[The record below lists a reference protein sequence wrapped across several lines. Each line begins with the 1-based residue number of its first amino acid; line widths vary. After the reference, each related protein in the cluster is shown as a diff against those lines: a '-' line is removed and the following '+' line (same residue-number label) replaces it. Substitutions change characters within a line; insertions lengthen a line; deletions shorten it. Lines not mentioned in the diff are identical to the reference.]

1 MFDHLN
7 SCSKQPQTRVDLM
20 KHLRHPIA
28 AIAAFAIAGS
38 ALNPAANAGPTLLFD
53 AGDGT
58 VLYSEDADLLW
69 HPASLTKIMTA
80 YLTFEALK
88 AGKITGETKIPV
100 SEAAN
105 AQPPSKVGLPVG
117 ASMPVDLALQA
128 LIIKSANDVAVML
141 AEAVSGTEAEFVA
154 KMNATAKR
162 LGMTRTV
169 FVNPNGLPAPE
180 QVTTARDLGKLS
192 RAVLKDYPEH
202 AALWAMADMRI
213 GRRRLGTHNG
223 LLKTYGGADG
233 LKTGF
238 TCDSGYNVVAS
249 ASRDGRRLMAI
260 VLGESSGRDR
270 TIRAQSL
277 LEHGFQTRDWRGLF
291 QKTASLD
298 TLRDGGGD
306 KAVTSVRQSVVT
318 WSCGGR
324 ARVRTVAAREKAKV
338 ARVKAK
344 ALTGA
349 ADATGAPTPVQA
361 GAATV
366 PAKPKPKP
374 AKAAAPATIAPTTK
388 PQ

>member
-1 MFDHLN
+1 M
-7 SCSKQPQTRVDLM
+7 KRVRSPSAIL
-20 KHLRHPIA
+20 A
-28 AIAAFAIAGS
+28 AAAFM
-38 ALNPAANAGPTLLFD
+38 ALSQQASAGPTLLFD
-53 AGDGT
+53 ASDGT
-58 VLYSEDADLLW
+58 VLYAEDADVLW

-88 AGKITGETKIPV
+88 TGKITPETKIAV

-117 ASMPVDLALQA
+117 ASMTVELALKA

-141 AEAVSGTEAEFVA
+141 AEAVGGTEAEFIVR
-154 KMNATAKR
+154 MNATAKR

-180 QVTTARDLGKLS
+180 QVTTARDLGKLA
-192 RAVLKDYPEH
+192 RAVLKDFPEY
-202 AALWAMADMRI
+202 APLWAMADMHL

-223 LLKTYGGADG
+223 LLKTYQGADG

-249 ASRDGRRLMAI
+249 ATRDGRRLLAV

-291 QKTASLD
+291 QKTVSIE
-298 TLRDGGGD
+298 TLQDGGSD
-306 KAVTSVRQSVVT
+306 KNVTSVRQSVVT

-324 ARVRTVAAREKAKV
+324 GRVRIVPTREKARL
-338 ARVKAK
+338 ARAKAK
-344 ALTGA
+344 AAVAGA
-349 ADATGAPTPVQA
+349 SAAAPAVQA
-361 GAATV
+361 GVAGP
-366 PAKPKPKP
+366 PAKPKSKP
-374 AKAAAPATIAPTTK
+374 AKIAAPAIPPAATAAGAAPAPK

>member
-88 AGKITGETKIPV
+88 AGKITSETKIPV

-117 ASMPVDLALQA
+117 ASMPVDLALKA

-344 ALTGA
+344 AVTGA
-349 ADATGAPTPVQA
+349 ADAAGAPTPVQA

-374 AKAAAPATIAPTTK
+374 AKVAAPATVAPTTK

>member
-1 MFDHLN
+1 
-7 SCSKQPQTRVDLM
+7 M

-28 AIAAFAIAGS
+28 VIAAFAIACS
-38 ALNPAANAGPTLLFD
+38 ALSPAANAGPTLLFD

-117 ASMPVDLALQA
+117 ASMPVDLALKA

-344 ALTGA
+344 AVTGA
-349 ADATGAPTPVQA
+349 ADAAGAPTPVQA

-366 PAKPKPKP
+366 PAKSKPKP
-374 AKAAAPATIAPTTK
+374 AKVATPATVAPTTK

>member
-28 AIAAFAIAGS
+28 VIAAFAIAGS

-117 ASMPVDLALQA
+117 ASMPVDLALKA

-344 ALTGA
+344 AVTGA
-349 ADATGAPTPVQA
+349 ADAAGAPTPVQA

-374 AKAAAPATIAPTTK
+374 AKVAAPATVAPTTK